1 MTSKTTRSDMSLP
14 DVSEFYT
21 HSKTVRREAE
31 IARAIYL
38 HEMFGMAFRKVRTM
52 LRRWADVFSTAQR
65 MNSDARL

>member
-1 MTSKTTRSDMSLP
+1 MTRKTLRSDMPLP

-38 HEMFGMAFRKVRTM
+38 HEMFGAAFRKVRSVF
-52 LRRWADVFSTAQR
+52 RRWTDLFGTAQR
-65 MNSDARL
+65 LNSDARL